1 MYKYL
6 LLVLPSGLY
15 FYYKFVKEK
24 EKKEIQKKT
33 LSKINKIKEDLIY
46 NITQFKLNLDK
57 LNKTLDDYNFGM
69 NK

>member
-57 LNKTLDDYNFGM
+57 LNKTLDDYNSGM

>member
-33 LSKINKIKEDLIY
+33 LSKINKIKEDLFY